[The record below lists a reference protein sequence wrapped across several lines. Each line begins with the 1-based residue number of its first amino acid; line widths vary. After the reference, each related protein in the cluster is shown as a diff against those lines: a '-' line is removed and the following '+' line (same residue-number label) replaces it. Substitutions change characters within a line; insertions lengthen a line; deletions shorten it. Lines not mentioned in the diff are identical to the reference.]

1 MRSLFLNLSLRA
13 SEKPRLHPSDFPCF
27 FLATIKWPLALISP
41 LLLPFAVLELWRS
54 EILLT
59 IVSSHQ
65 AFLLGSVAY
74 LLSWLLIFRR
84 DFSGAYFST
93 FEHELTH
100 AIFAWMTMH
109 KVTGLSVTWRD
120 GGECRYEGRGNWL
133 ITIAPYFFPTLLL
146 VPLLLRTILDSSY
159 IPLTEFVF
167 GFLCVY
173 HLTSTWRE
181 THPAQTDLVKVKYLF
196 AWLFLPTANVMIYGF
211 FSLVLIADIGVGW
224 QFVSNIWHSGLLWLL
239 DTWPNIF

>member
-1 MRSLFLNLSLRA
+1 M
-13 SEKPRLHPSDFPCF
+13 HPSALPSF

-54 EILLT
+54 DILLA
-59 IVSSHQ
+59 IVFSHQ
-65 AFLLGSVAY
+65 TFLLGSAAY

-100 AIFAWMTMH
+100 AIFAWMTLH

-120 GGECRYEGRGNWL
+120 GGECRYEGSGNWL
-133 ITIAPYFFPTLLL
+133 MTIAPYFFPTLLL
-146 VPLLLRTILDSSY
+146 VPLVLRAILDSSY

-167 GFLCVY
+167 GFFCFY

-181 THPAQTDLVKVKYLF
+181 THPAQTDLVRVKYLF

-211 FSLVLIADIGVGW
+211 FSLMLIAEIGVAW
-224 QFVSNIWHSGLLWLL
+224 QFIFNTWHSGLSWLL
-239 DTWPNIF
+239 DTWPKIF